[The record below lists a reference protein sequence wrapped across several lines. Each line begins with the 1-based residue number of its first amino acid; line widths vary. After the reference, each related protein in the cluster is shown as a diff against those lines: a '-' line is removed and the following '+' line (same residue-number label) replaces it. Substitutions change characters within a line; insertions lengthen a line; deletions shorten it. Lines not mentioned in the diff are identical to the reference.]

1 MVSETEK
8 RRDMNQKEKNLLEW
22 VRNIGFVHQNIEITD
37 TVHGRG
43 LVATEDLPADTVI
56 IKVFYVKILSSQF
69 CLGFLKSPKR
79 KTSRLLAKKII

>member
-8 RRDMNQKEKNLLEW
+8 DPRDMNQKEKNLLDW

-56 IKVFYVKILSSQF
+56 IKVYLEP
-69 CLGFLKSPKR
+69 LRLKFGNNS
-79 KTSRLLAKKII
+79 

>member
-8 RRDMNQKEKNLLEW
+8 HPRDMNQKEKNLLEW

-56 IKVFYVKILSSQF
+56 IKVFYLEILSSQF
-69 CLGFLKSPKR
+69 SLRRVFKLIFARWQP
-79 KTSRLLAKKII
+79 

>member
-8 RRDMNQKEKNLLEW
+8 DPRDMNQKEKNLLDW

-56 IKVFYVKILSSQF
+56 IKVYLEP
-69 CLGFLKSPKR
+69 LRLKFVNNP
-79 KTSRLLAKKII
+79 LA

>member
-8 RRDMNQKEKNLLEW
+8 DPRDMNQKEKNLLEW

-56 IKVFYVKILSSQF
+56 IKVFIRRF
-69 CLGFLKSPKR
+69 
-79 KTSRLLAKKII
+79 

>member
-8 RRDMNQKEKNLLEW
+8 DPRDMNQKEKNLLEW

-56 IKVFYVKILSSQF
+56 IKVIYSCDHQIGL
-69 CLGFLKSPKR
+69 
-79 KTSRLLAKKII
+79 

>member
-8 RRDMNQKEKNLLEW
+8 DPRDMNQKEKNLLDW

-56 IKVFYVKILSSQF
+56 IKVYLEP
-69 CLGFLKSPKR
+69 LRLKFGNNPKHFR
-79 KTSRLLAKKII
+79 

>member
-1 MVSETEK
+1 MGSETEK
-8 RRDMNQKEKNLLEW
+8 ESRDMNQKEKNLLEW

-56 IKVFYVKILSSQF
+56 IKVFYSLNRAPRTTSSVQ
-69 CLGFLKSPKR
+69 G
-79 KTSRLLAKKII
+79 

>member
-8 RRDMNQKEKNLLEW
+8 DPRDMNQKEKNLLDW

-56 IKVFYVKILSSQF
+56 IKVYLES
-69 CLGFLKSPKR
+69 LRLKFGNNS
-79 KTSRLLAKKII
+79 

>member
-1 MVSETEK
+1 MGSETEK
-8 RRDMNQKEKNLLEW
+8 DQKHRDMNQKEKDLLEW

-56 IKVFYVKILSSQF
+56 IKVFYSLIDHKTG
-69 CLGFLKSPKR
+69 LGGRSLNSLDCV
-79 KTSRLLAKKII
+79 T